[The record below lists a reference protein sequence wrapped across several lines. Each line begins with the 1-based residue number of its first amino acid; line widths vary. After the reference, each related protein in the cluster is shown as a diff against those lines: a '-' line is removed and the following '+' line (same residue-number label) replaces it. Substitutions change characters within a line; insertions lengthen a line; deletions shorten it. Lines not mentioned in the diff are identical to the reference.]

1 MKTKERQN
9 CSHVFHVFLALNNHF
24 WPLKHISHP
33 SRCLNQECSL
43 FELYNLY
50 SFFCICVYHYLK
62 KTVTSCV
69 FSVVMFFLCACSRI
83 SNLQVFYFLSLFII
97 LCSLLKFLSF
107 SVVHVKEHLTSFIL
121 SFSVSVSFY
130 QSLSLYNYI
139 STFFHSQFFVKSFT
153 LVYPF

>member
-43 FELYNLY
+43 FEFYILY

-62 KTVTSCV
+62 KKCYKLRFFSSYVLLVCLYKNIQFTS
-69 FSVVMFFLCACSRI
+69 L
-83 SNLQVFYFLSLFII
+83 LLSLSLIII
-97 LCSLLKFLSF
+97 LCSLVKFLSF
-107 SVVHVKEHLTSFIL
+107 LVVHVKEHLTSFIL

-139 STFFHSQFFVKSFT
+139 STFFHTQFFVKSFW
-153 LVYPF
+153 